1 MSADQ
6 VPGAPH
12 TLSGDC
18 RAIERLR
25 LLLVADMRSPHS
37 INWASGLLKLDI
49 QPIIVSSRR
58 LSSDQRAALPDAIAN
73 SIINEPR
80 DLVSRTRIWLTRTP
94 ALLRTA
100 RRFSRG
106 SATERKGRPQRR
118 RLARPEGVGR
128 LELPL
133 ELLIAAFL
141 RRTIRSVVRQHR
153 PHLVHALRVPFEGIA
168 TSGATLGARFAI
180 SIWGSDLVRQAP
192 SSPRLAKATRR
203 ALGSVSAVHA
213 DCRRD
218 VMLAHEWGVPDDAH
232 SIVAPGNMGYD
243 AKIFNA
249 GDLGQAAR
257 DCIVFPRGPA
267 TAINYIGFMHAAS
280 QIIPDH
286 SNIKFVGVR
295 LRGDPE
301 CEAIRRASI
310 DPDRIILTGLLSQ
323 AELAGFYRRAIAVV
337 SPSASDGTPNSVLE
351 AMACGAIPVVGDI
364 APLRE
369 LLMPAFA
376 DNLIPPYDTPMM
388 RTSIEHILT
397 LDPRRQE
404 RNSEQARHI
413 AAEWSSEATLNRV
426 RGWYQSVLENDIS
439 SDLTGVRYDN
449 A

>member
-1 MSADQ
+1 MSAAQ
-6 VPGAPH
+6 VPGASPA
-12 TLSGDC
+12 LSADGD
-18 RAIERLR
+18 AIESFS

-37 INWASGLLKLDI
+37 INWACGLLALNI

-58 LSSDQRAALPDAIAN
+58 LNSDQRAALPDAIAN

-80 DLVSRTRIWLTRTP
+80 DPVSRTRIWLTRTP

-100 RRFSRG
+100 RKFSRG
-106 SATERKGRPQRR
+106 SATDRKGRPQRR
-118 RLARPEGVGR
+118 RPARPEGVGR

-141 RRTIRSVVRQHR
+141 RRTIRRAVRQHR

-168 TSGATLGARFAI
+168 TSGATLGATFAI

-232 SIVAPGNMGYD
+232 SIIAPGNMGYD
-243 AKIFNA
+243 TKIFNA
-249 GDLGQAAR
+249 SGLGQAPR
-257 DCIVFPRGPA
+257 DCIIFPRGPA

-280 QIIPDH
+280 QIVSAH
-286 SNIKFVGVR
+286 SDIKFVGVR

-301 CEAIRRASI
+301 CEAIRRACI

-364 APLRE
+364 PPLRE

-376 DNLIPPYDTPMM
+376 DNLIHPYDTPMM
-388 RTSIEHILT
+388 HASIERILT
-397 LDPRRQE
+397 FNPRRRE
-404 RNSEQARHI
+404 WNSEQARHT
-413 AAEWSSEATLNRV
+413 AAGWSREATLNTV
-426 RGWYQSVLENDIS
+426 RGWYQTVFRDERTS
-439 SDLTGVRYDN
+439 GVN
-449 A
+449 GHAL